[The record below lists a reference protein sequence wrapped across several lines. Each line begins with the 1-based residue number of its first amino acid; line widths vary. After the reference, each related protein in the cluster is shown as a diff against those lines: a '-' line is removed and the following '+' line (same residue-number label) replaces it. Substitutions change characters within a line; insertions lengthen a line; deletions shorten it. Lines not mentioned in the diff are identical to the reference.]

1 MKESGPIITPLFG
14 GDSLVKKSLQ
24 ESNRTDTL
32 VAKVAIIENNI
43 EFHYITI
50 SIESQPTWE

>member
-1 MKESGPIITPLFG
+1 MKESGPIITPLLG
-14 GDSLVKKSLQ
+14 GDSLVKESLQ